1 LSPFF
6 SRASPLF
13 IMASPLLTYAGIA
26 LISASALV
34 LAWLATTGR
43 WQSLPTTMAS
53 CATVLWLSLQF
64 GALAG
69 AGTEPV
75 EQVADLIRMHRQSG
89 EPVGAYQVLERN
101 LGFYTRMKQ
110 VDLIDEGR
118 ALDFLKSPE
127 RVLLVVR
134 DTDLSRLESIGGIT
148 AKRLGEVQY
157 LNTANVRLRTL
168 ISPLPEQDLERVLL
182 VSNR

>member
-1 LSPFF
+1 
-6 SRASPLF
+6 
-13 IMASPLLTYAGIA
+13 
-26 LISASALV
+26 
-34 LAWLATTGR
+34 
-43 WQSLPTTMAS
+43 MAS
-53 CATVLWLSLQF
+53 CATVLLLSLQF

-75 EQVADLIRMHRQSG
+75 EQMADLIRMHRRSG

-101 LGFYTRMKQ
+101 LVFYTRVKQ
-110 VDLIDEGR
+110 VDLTDEGR
-118 ALDFLKSPE
+118 TLDFLKSPE

-134 DTDLSRLESIGGIT
+134 AADLSRLESIAGIT
-148 AKRLGEVQY
+148 TKKLGDVQY

-182 VSNR
+182 VANK